1 MLVSY
6 CTLLLYLLFS
16 LPCFYI
22 SGICF
27 FYYYFFYFFYF
38 PVLWVIPIRDISFQE
53 KFKRNHDLYMVWDNH
68 ILIVPG
74 ITVDKFNTVWNCCYR
89 NTCIKKLHILTKT
102 FLLLSYLISAQSP
115 FLQNKSQMVNNTQ
128 GIMYT
133 HDKWEFHYKEDDSD
147 DCSCYVSFFFSIFQ
161 YDAEDLP

>member
-27 FYYYFFYFFYF
+27 FFYYYFYFFYF

-89 NTCIKKLHILTKT
+89 NTCIKKLHILKKL
-102 FLLLSYLISAQSP
+102 FCCYLISYQLDPHSSKINHKQS
-115 FLQNKSQMVNNTQ
+115 T
-128 GIMYT
+128 T
-133 HDKWEFHYKEDDSD
+133 HK
-147 DCSCYVSFFFSIFQ
+147 V
-161 YDAEDLP
+161 